1 MIKFEHNMLVLNNAF
16 SEADV
21 DEINAFADYV
31 RTQEGKRILD
41 VVIDVL
47 MDTREDFLGGIKNGR
62 DYDGWRLMIQGIEA
76 GICNIVFGSG
86 GHCPICRETHKKVE
100 KI

>member
-41 VVIDVL
+41 VVIDVRK
-47 MDTREDFLGGIKNGR
+47 DYADDPELGLFK
-62 DYDGWRLMIQGIEA
+62 L
-76 GICNIVFGSG
+76 
-86 GHCPICRETHKKVE
+86 VE
-100 KI
+100 YLTEGYVS